1 MDYGILS
8 IIPAVLAIVLAM
20 ITKNI
25 VISLAISVF
34 VGSTII
40 CGWNPIAGF
49 LEMTHTHIFTALS
62 EPSNMQ
68 ALFMMVI
75 ISGFIA
81 LLTSSGGAGAFTNL
95 VTKKVNTRSKCE
107 GGIWLGGL
115 FVWFTDTGNSLIVG
129 PIFEALAEK
138 LRVSREKFAYILDC
152 TTSPICS
159 MIPIIGWGVTTIS
172 LIQAEL
178 DNAAITDVSGMDV
191 FIQAIP
197 FNYYAI
203 LTLFMAGL
211 LAFTQWDYGP
221 MLKAQNRAMK
231 TGKTLREGGVPM
243 RSESASDKEAKK
255 DGKVSTMVIPLITLL
270 VVLFA
275 YLFSKDFLHTR
286 VAGSDLRTGIASAF
300 FAATIVLVIM
310 CLKDKLYTFTECINI
325 YTKGCSNAMFMC
337 IVLVLAWSLSSVT
350 STLNTAG
357 YLIKISS
364 GFLAPS
370 MLPLVMFILGA
381 IMSFATGTS
390 WGTMGVLMPLEK
402 AARYQKDYGLSEY
415 DASQLTQSRHLAEL
429 FEKTADLCGNPKKA
443 ANWFLGE
450 TLRLLKERGLE
461 EEEVEFSPEHLAAL
475 IASVEK
481 GEVNNQ
487 GAKEVFE
494 KIFDEDVEP
503 MAYIE
508 AHGLKISQSAG
519 EAEAVVDKILAAN
532 ADAVEKY
539 KNGEEKVLGFLVG
552 QIMKEMKGKCNP
564 GQMKEL
570 IISKVK

>member
-115 FVWFTDTGNSLIVG
+115 FVWFTDSGNSLIVG
-129 PIFEALAEK
+129 PIFEALAER

-243 RSESASDKEAKK
+243 RSENASDKEAKK

-357 YLIKISS
+357 YLIEISS

-390 WGTMGVLMPLEK
+390 WGTMGVLMPLGLPVAIDMGSALPLV
-402 AARYQKDYGLSEY
+402 AAAIVGGGLFGDHCSPISDTTVLASIGASCDHVDHFETQMPYAVTVAVICGIMFVLAGLDYSPVMLMVAAVLLTVVVFVLHKLSVKKY
-415 DASQLTQSRHLAEL
+415 GQ
-429 FEKTADLCGNPKKA
+429 EKTPG
-443 ANWFLGE
+443 
-450 TLRLLKERGLE
+450 
-461 EEEVEFSPEHLAAL
+461 
-475 IASVEK
+475 
-481 GEVNNQ
+481 
-487 GAKEVFE
+487 
-494 KIFDEDVEP
+494 
-503 MAYIE
+503 
-508 AHGLKISQSAG
+508 KIS
-519 EAEAVVDKILAAN
+519 
-532 ADAVEKY
+532 
-539 KNGEEKVLGFLVG
+539 
-552 QIMKEMKGKCNP
+552 
-564 GQMKEL
+564 
-570 IISKVK
+570 